1 MGDFGAVV
9 DGEFGD
15 VGLGRGEAVI
25 MAKICVHNP
34 VADTRK
40 LHLRIELSTHRPM
53 QDSVSTYRLPFIR
66 AAR

>member
-25 MAKICVHNP
+25 MTKICAQSVRRYE
-34 VADTRK
+34 DTQPK
-40 LHLRIELSTHRPM
+40 G
-53 QDSVSTYRLPFIR
+53 
-66 AAR
+66 